1 MEKLKQTVKKQ
12 FDRTVPNTNT
22 KPILAAACMHSS
34 TWCSLFSNTFFFSF
48 HLFGLLLFLSGFFFL
63 LIHRCVSEC
72 ACVCVSEVFFRV
84 LFLLCLVRQRFLTS
98 LLVRLVRFSRHVCK
112 LLLPLLLLL
121 LLLLFFFLHWPLLVC
136 CCCFFSL
143 YNFIFEN

>member
-1 MEKLKQTVKKQ
+1 MCKCICELPKVIVFMHGTKKIIIIKENEEKIVEKLKQTVKKQ

-72 ACVCVSEVFFRV
+72 ACVCVSEVFF
-84 LFLLCLVRQRFLTS
+84 
-98 LLVRLVRFSRHVCK
+98 VCYS
-112 LLLPLLLLL
+112 
-121 LLLLFFFLHWPLLVC
+121 C
-136 CCCFFSL
+136 CA
-143 YNFIFEN
+143 